1 MTDHQGLSKNWT
13 IAGSHIQQDIVS
25 TSLRYARTCMWVVDL
40 ERGVE
45 TYILGGLK
53 CRVKASAY
61 IKRPTPERPKQGAG
75 AASIV

>member
-1 MTDHQGLSKNWT
+1 
-13 IAGSHIQQDIVS
+13 
-25 TSLRYARTCMWVVDL
+25 MWVVDL